1 MFRPRGNAGQAKVPE
16 APATEDIHQP
26 GFHSARNGVELN
38 ASITPTSRA
47 TQQTMFHPVASAS
60 RLAHHDKLQP
70 VSQSTNNAGANH
82 TVSTQSFHRPPR
94 FLVSAR
100 GNPESTNASAASTSR
115 AARPGARIIDN
126 IESDGTPPLPAN
138 ASTAST
144 SRAIRPRGRLIDSI
158 ESDGTPPAAQPFGSI
173 EPDDTPSLLAH
184 VSAALTSHTIR
195 PASRL
200 GDSIDSDG
208 TPPLRANAS
217 ITSASRII
225 RPGARLVDS
234 IDSDGTS
241 SLPTSASTTSTS
253 HIIKPASPILQSIE
267 TETPPPLPKSRKTR
281 RPMLQLL
288 RDAGPANPE
297 PVNIPSNSTARDP
310 RPLPLPDR
318 TETGRPT
325 APTTSTSHATYQT
338 VPQPVNNAGPSRR
351 PTASTSRIA
360 QQPTL
365 QPTRNA
371 VPAHASTISA
381 LRTAV
386 QPAIQPLR
394 NGMPA
399 HASTTSSSR
408 IATQPTIQPT
418 RTLPTQNPSASSSR
432 IVAQPTIQP
441 TRTLPTQNPSASSSR
456 TSQQSAF
463 RPLKTTAAPANTP
476 TPSSSSSSILE
487 FICLYSHDLRRK
499 KKRWQDGK
507 LKFHTFNKK
516 YVVYDDGGGFVGDGH
531 WQGDESEFTEGVEMN
546 LDRGMVIVQVLECTG
561 SKEQDLGEVLGKRA
575 REVEERR
582 VNAAAKNPASTV
594 VASSNPAKRIRGTT
608 AVVQAAPAPA
618 HVVAAAAV
626 TTAVT
631 TAITTT
637 TTAIPLPRG
646 GGAWSKHAVDLLGMT
661 RPSR

>member
-1 MFRPRGNAGQAKVPE
+1 MFRPRGNAGQARVPE

-26 GFHSARNGVELN
+26 SFHSARNGVELN
-38 ASITPTSRA
+38 SSTTPTSSA

-60 RLAHHDKLQP
+60 RLAHQDMLQP
-70 VSQSTNNAGANH
+70 VSQSTNNAGTNH
-82 TVSTQSFHRPPR
+82 TLSTQSFHRPPR

-100 GNPESTNASAASTSR
+100 GNQEPINASAASTSR
-115 AARPGARIIDN
+115 VTRPRARLIDS
-126 IESDGTPPLPAN
+126 IDSDGTPPGARPFD
-138 ASTAST
+138 ST
-144 SRAIRPRGRLIDSI
+144 
-158 ESDGTPPAAQPFGSI
+158 
-173 EPDDTPSLLAH
+173 EPGDTPSLLAH

-200 GDSIDSDG
+200 ADSIESDG
-208 TPPLRANAS
+208 TPPLRTNAS
-217 ITSASRII
+217 TTSTSRII
-225 RPGARLVDS
+225 RPGARLIDGIESDS
-234 IDSDGTS
+234 TS
-241 SLPTSASTTSTS
+241 PLPTSASTTSTS
-253 HIIKPASPILQSIE
+253 HIIGPASPILQSIE
-267 TETPPPLPKSRKTR
+267 SDAPPPVPISRKTR

-297 PVNIPSNSTARDP
+297 PVNTSNSTGRGP
-310 RPLPLPDR
+310 RPLPLPDK

-325 APTTSTSHATYQT
+325 APTTSTSRATYQT
-338 VPQPVNNAGPSRR
+338 VPQTVSNAGPSRM

-371 VPAHASTISA
+371 
-381 LRTAV
+381 
-386 QPAIQPLR
+386 
-394 NGMPA
+394 MPA
-399 HASTTSSSR
+399 HASTTSASRTAVQPTIQPVRNVMPAHSSSASSSR

-432 IVAQPTIQP
+432 
-441 TRTLPTQNPSASSSR
+441 
-456 TSQQSAF
+456 TSQRPAF

-476 TPSSSSSSILE
+476 TPSTSSSILE

-531 WQGDESEFTEGVEMN
+531 WQGDENEFTEGVEMN

-582 VNAAAKNPASTV
+582 INAATKNPAST
-594 VASSNPAKRIRGTT
+594 ASSNPAKRSRGIAA
-608 AVVQAAPAPA
+608 AVVQPAPGPT
-618 HVVAAAAV
+618 HVVVAA
-626 TTAVT
+626 AVT

-637 TTAIPLPRG
+637 TTAIPLPTG

>member
-1 MFRPRGNAGQAKVPE
+1 MFRPRGNAGQARPPE
-16 APATEDIHQP
+16 APAAEDIHQSS
-26 GFHSARNGVELN
+26 FQSARNGIEFNTSV
-38 ASITPTSRA
+38 APTSRA
-47 TQQTMFHPVASAS
+47 TQQTRFHPVASAS
-60 RLAHHDKLQP
+60 RLAHQDMLQP

-82 TVSTQSFHRPPR
+82 TLSTQSFHRPPR
-94 FLVSAR
+94 FLASAR
-100 GNPESTNASAASTSR
+100 GNPEPINASAASTSR
-115 AARPGARIIDN
+115 VTRPGARIIDN

-138 ASTAST
+138 ASAAST
-144 SRAIRPRGRLIDSI
+144 SRATRPRARLIDNI
-158 ESDGTPPAAQPFGSI
+158 DSDGTPPAAQPFGSI

-184 VSAALTSHTIR
+184 VSTALTSHTIR
-195 PASRL
+195 PTSRL
-200 GDSIDSDG
+200 GDSIESDG
-208 TPPLRANAS
+208 TPPLRANTS
-217 ITSASRII
+217 ITSTSRII
-225 RPGARLVDS
+225 RPGARLIDS

-241 SLPTSASTTSTS
+241 SLLTSASTTSTS
-253 HIIKPASPILQSIE
+253 HIIRPASPILQSIE
-267 TETPPPLPKSRKTR
+267 TEAPPPLPKSRKTR

-318 TETGRPT
+318 TETGRPI
-325 APTTSTSHATYQT
+325 APTTSISRATYQT
-338 VPQPVNNAGPSRR
+338 VPQPVSNAGPSRR

-365 QPTRNA
+365 QPTRNV

-381 LRTAV
+381 SRTAV
-386 QPAIQPLR
+386 QPAVQPMR

-418 RTLPTQNPSASSSR
+418 RTLPTQNLSASSSK
-432 IVAQPTIQP
+432 IVAQPTTQS
-441 TRTLPTQNPSASSSR
+441 TRTLPTQNPSAPSSR
-456 TSQQSAF
+456 ISQQSAF

-531 WQGDESEFTEGVEMN
+531 WQGDEGEFTEGVEMN

-594 VASSNPAKRIRGTT
+594 VQVASSNPAKRIRGTA

-618 HVVAAAAV
+618 HVVVAAAV
-626 TTAVT
+626 TTA
-631 TAITTT
+631 IT